1 MRNVPLSL
9 RYLNSQS
16 LVGSTIWGGYGVN
29 LPGGKALLE
38 EVLSLDTGFADF

>member
-1 MRNVPLSL
+1 MMSVSPSL

-29 LPGGKALLE
+29 LSGGKALLE
-38 EVLSLDTGFADF
+38 EVLSLDTGFAGF